1 MATTRTHSTDDD
13 NEILPEGAEMT
24 SSITE
29 KNTKLYDSKLYGRYK
44 PGIKQKLETG
54 LIGKH
59 SAAEK
64 PDGEKYKTS

>member
-1 MATTRTHSTDDD
+1 
-13 NEILPEGAEMT
+13 MT

-29 KNTKLYDSKLYGRYK
+29 KNKKLYDSKLYGRYK

-59 SAAEK
+59 SAAKK
-64 PDGEKYKTS
+64 PDGEKYKPS